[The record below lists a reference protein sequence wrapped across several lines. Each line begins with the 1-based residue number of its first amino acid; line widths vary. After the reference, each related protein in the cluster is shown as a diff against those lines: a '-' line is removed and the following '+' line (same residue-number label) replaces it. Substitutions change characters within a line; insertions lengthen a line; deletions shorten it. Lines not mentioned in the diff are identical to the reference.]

1 MEDDLSVGSM
11 FRVIKY
17 LVWDLLVETLA
28 YSLGWCFLRV
38 LTLGRYPRESL
49 IDGLRDDR
57 DSNILA
63 FIIGLVVLFSLGVY
77 GFGLVL

>member
-1 MEDDLSVGSM
+1 MEDDLSVGSI

-28 YSLGWCFLRV
+28 YSLGWSFLRV

-63 FIIGLVVLFSLGVY
+63 FIVGLVVLFSLGVY

>member
-1 MEDDLSVGSM
+1 MEDDLSVGSI

-49 IDGLRDDR
+49 IDGLRDDG

-63 FIIGLVVLFSLGVY
+63 FIVGLVVLFSLGVY